1 MKKILR
7 FVLFY
12 IFILLS
18 LSTFLF
24 MFLLFLPISMQS
36 ITDWTFWTFIIFY
49 IFSIEEFYKF
59 SKLGKR
65 SELSDFVALLFFFFL
80 IFFFSKDVFTSIM
93 GAFSIYLWFGIAELK
108 DYPVLNKI
116 LIISLVTYNVIFV
129 SGIIS
134 SIINNPI
141 VVNTAF
147 SFSFWIILGLGFI
160 LFGRRYIVIWRF
172 MSPEYLTLFLYI
184 LAWLAIVFINQ
195 YTPLNFISN
204 KSLLF
209 NKFSPWE
216 LIFNVYTVL
225 IMINWV
231 IYFISGPVL
240 DFLLGIKPVEDKKI
254 LDLIEEI
261 KLDIGI
267 QGKVKVGIGKYPILN
282 AMAYGS
288 ILDKRIALIVED
300 FNKIPMD
307 ELKGIVAHELA
318 HTKGRHTLILTFIT
332 TGDLIFRLLLG
343 IPATYYDYTFGNPQL
358 PFTLFILLNL
368 LIYVILFMFVRILE
382 GKADAKAKNTGYAN
396 ELVKALYNLESFY
409 ATGREIGLNTML
421 LCDEKINIDNEMLN
435 FLNTADYINKS
446 IIKPKRISLISNLIN
461 SHPPTYHRIVA
472 ILDNKLKPTKEML
485 LPFICL
491 KKSKQRY
498 YGNLFENARRKF
510 KEIASDKFR
519 EHFKIQNITTLMHDL
534 NRKELYKL
542 EIEKD
547 FIFKNKITNERLLG
561 KLENIHFKDDVCDTD
576 EYVVK
581 NLKDNKIHNLISS
594 KYTKS
599 EISLNDQYYLEK
611 EGILKLL
618 KVDINPKKKTLD
630 FYFLD
635 KAGHEIIKPLKET
648 KLPNPISLIESLSS
662 KDIFFNNKGETIII
676 KCSNVEISDP
686 FKESELIFDE
696 IPQNGENI
704 EERYALKDLIIKPK
718 AIYINIKKSDI
729 SRESEQRVLNW
740 LLENHIRTYFYL
752 KKPVNNLEIG
762 YLKDFKFYPQGA
774 KNSQDEQKTNQVSYV
789 KVKNIFDKD
798 VKIPYKSL
806 EGLSFETDT
815 AYIQRK
821 AETSLISK
829 VGYIFLK
836 KFKPDKIFYLNK
848 V

>member
-1 MKKILR
+1 MKKIAR
-7 FVLFY
+7 FGMF
-12 IFILLS
+12 IF
-18 LSTFLF
+18 
-24 MFLLFLPISMQS
+24 FLLITISFS
-36 ITDWTFWTFIIFY
+36 LISFSLLDNWIALFGDWTFYTLFIFY
-49 IFSIEEFYKF
+49 LLSIEEFYKF
-59 SKLGKR
+59 AKNGKR

-80 IFFFSKDVFTSIM
+80 IFFLSKDVFTSIM

-134 SIINNPI
+134 TIINNPI

-160 LFGRRYIVIWRF
+160 LFGRKYIVIWRF
-172 MSPEYLTLFLYI
+172 MSPQYLTLFLYI

-195 YTPLNFISN
+195 YTPLNFVSN

-209 NKFSPWE
+209 NNFSPWE
-216 LIFNVYTVL
+216 LIFNVYTIL

-240 DFLLGIKPVEDKKI
+240 DFLLGIKPVHDEKI
-254 LDLIEEI
+254 LELIEEI

-267 QGKVKVGIGKYPILN
+267 KTKVKVGIGKYPILN

-288 ILDKRIALIVED
+288 FLDKRIALIVED
-300 FNKIPMD
+300 FNEIPID

-332 TGDLIFRLLLG
+332 TGDLLFRLLLG
-343 IPATYYDYTFGNPQL
+343 FPATYYDYTFGNPQL
-358 PFTLFILLNL
+358 PFIFFILINL

-446 IIKPKRISLISNLIN
+446 IIKPKRISLLSNLIN

-498 YGNLFENARRKF
+498 YGNLFEHARRKF

-534 NRKELYKL
+534 NRRELYKS

-547 FIFKNKITNERLLG
+547 FIFTNKITNERLLG
-561 KLENIHFKDDVCDTD
+561 KLENVQFKDDVCDTD

-599 EISLNDQYYLEK
+599 EISLKDHYFLEK

-618 KVDINPKKKTLD
+618 NVDINPNKKKLD
-630 FYFLD
+630 FYFVD
-635 KAGHEIIKPLKET
+635 NGGHEILKPLKET
-648 KLPNPISLIESLSS
+648 KLPNPISLIESFRN
-662 KDIFFNNKGETIII
+662 KDIFFNNKGETFII
-676 KCSNVEISDP
+676 KCSNVKISEV
-686 FKESELIFDE
+686 FKESELIFNE
-696 IPQNGENI
+696 MPQNGENI
-704 EERYALKDLIIKPK
+704 KVRYALKDLIIKPK
-718 AIYINIKKSDI
+718 TIYINIKKSDI
-729 SRESEQRVLNW
+729 YRESEQRVLKW
-740 LLENHIRTYFYL
+740 LLENQIRTYFYL

-774 KNSQDEQKTNQVSYV
+774 KNSQDEQKTNLFSYV
-789 KVKNIFDKD
+789 KVKNIFGKD
-798 VKIPYKSL
+798 VKITYKSL

-829 VGYIFLK
+829 LGYIFLK